1 MLPSLLFTVA
11 VVSLVPARGQFR
23 GLSSISGGNCDRWIP
38 VTREQCPMAY
48 INHDGIESP
57 FYNICND
64 DALGKVSVD
73 EVVPM
78 HVETAAGVRFTC
90 RNAHACV
97 GCPAFA
103 PLLRSCPLLGSEGI
117 GFVGATPGE
126 GQEPVRVEAV
136 GATRGNSYKR
146 KRRSSGSAKRKRST
160 KGEKEDKLR
169 LFKIYDMDNDGYI
182 SNGELYQVLKMMV
195 GTNLKDTQLQQ
206 IVDRTILF
214 ADKDQDGRLSFEE
227 FTVAVGNMDVPA
239 KMVVEV

>member
-1 MLPSLLFTVA
+1 
-11 VVSLVPARGQFR
+11 
-23 GLSSISGGNCDRWIP
+23 
-38 VTREQCPMAY
+38 MAY
-48 INHDGIESP
+48 ISHDGIESP

-103 PLLRSCPLLGSEGI
+103 PLLRSCPLLGSDGI
-117 GFVGATPGE
+117 GFVGATLGATPGDGQGATPGE
-126 GQEPVRVEAV
+126 GEEPARVEAV

-146 KRRSSGSAKRKRST
+146 KRRSSGSAKRKRSSE
-160 KGEKEDKLR
+160 GEKEDKLR

-182 SNGELYQVLKMMV
+182 SNGELYQPPTNGSV
-195 GTNLKDTQLQQ
+195 GLPGQP
-206 IVDRTILF
+206 R
-214 ADKDQDGRLSFEE
+214 GS
-227 FTVAVGNMDVPA
+227 AVQ
-239 KMVVEV
+239 K